1 DVNIEDGKIL
11 TPAGPAT
18 LYINGREAS
27 FREVQG
33 LRPKD
38 VIRVEYYDIPT
49 GKYAKD
55 RAVLNYVVK
64 NYTAGGYTQ
73 LEALQTVGFLRGDYN
88 ILEFGISLV

>member
-1 DVNIEDGKIL
+1 M
-11 TPAGPAT
+11 
-18 LYINGREAS
+18 
-27 FREVQG
+27 
-33 LRPKD
+33 
-38 VIRVEYYDIPT
+38 EYYDIPT

-88 ILEFGISLV
+88 IISKYSFNNYNANIWAGYKMKILNQIFIL